1 MTLSTK
7 IIGMI
12 VACFF
17 VVLLLLSSIS
27 IVSLWNSQGKNIQLF
42 KEEFLEQGRELL
54 DSSATLFFNQIEYN
68 SERNDIITNNSAN
81 ASDTNLTNMSF
92 SKKELLDYIQKID
105 PDRKKTLIIDIQ
117 NKSYIYAPSNPQLK
131 KIIPENIISKLISN
145 HILNNKDS
153 SDIDNFQEFLMDNSN
168 TIVPGRIIFKVYD
181 DDGLIIGYGQTFD
194 SGKVRIEFIERQN
207 NQALWRFIITVIL
220 LSIIIVSIVIVVMI
234 ILLKYFILTPLGNIT
249 LGIRELKDGKLGT
262 QLSIARNDEIGE
274 LAVAFNQMT
283 IELKKSGEKL
293 SKYNADLELKVH
305 ERTQEI
311 ASRDKQLTEANE
323 TLKKVNMQL
332 QAVDTQKDEFI
343 SLAAHELKTPL
354 TSIRGFAQV
363 LLEKDT
369 WGDSDNKHYVELIN
383 KNTDELYTLV
393 TDIVD
398 SSRISLG
405 KLALNIED
413 VDIYK
418 IFDNIKDN
426 LTIIIR
432 EKGLRPEFHI
442 DDNLPKIRA
451 DEGRTLQIL
460 RNLISNSTKFTLSG
474 FISLHIYR
482 IKDFICFEVEDT
494 GQGIPKENTTL
505 LFSKFY
511 QVDSSLGLAICKG
524 LVDGM
529 GGQIWFKSEVGK
541 GSIFYFTLP
550 IVNGGN

>member
-68 SERNDIITNNSAN
+68 SERNGIITNNSAN

-131 KIIPENIISKLISN
+131 KIIPKDIISKLISN

-181 DDGLIIGYGQTFD
+181 DGGLIIGYGQTFD

-274 LAVAFNQMT
+274 LAAIFNQMT
-283 IELKKSGEKL
+283 RELKKSSENL
-293 SKYNADLELKVH
+293 SKYNADLELKVE
-305 ERTQEI
+305 ERTNKLE
-311 ASRDKQLTEANE
+311 EAN
-323 TLKKVNMQL
+323 KKL
-332 QAVDTQKDEFI
+332 QALDTQKDEFI
-343 SLAAHELKTPL
+343 SMTAHELKTPL
-354 TSIRGFAQV
+354 TSIKGFAQIM
-363 LLEKDT
+363 LEKDK
-369 WGDSDNKHYVELIN
+369 WGDAENKHYLEQIN
-383 KNTDELYTLV
+383 KNTDRLYTLV

-405 KLALNIED
+405 KLKLNIEE
-413 VDIYK
+413 VDLYK
-418 IFDNIKDN
+418 LFNDIKEN
-426 LTIIIR
+426 MTIIIS
-432 EKGLRPEFHI
+432 EKGLKPIFVI
-442 DDNLPKIRA
+442 DKELPNIMADFERTMQVLHNL
-451 DEGRTLQIL
+451 LF
-460 RNLISNSTKFTLSG
+460 NSLKFTTQG
-474 FISLHIYR
+474 RITLHISRY
-482 IKDFICFEVEDT
+482 KDFIRFDVGDT
-494 GQGIPKENTTL
+494 GQGIPKENFSSI
-505 LFSKFY
+505 FSKFY
-511 QVDSSLGLAICKG
+511 QVDSSMTRKVGGSGLGLSICKG
-524 LVDGM
+524 LVEGM
-529 GGQIWFKSEVGK
+529 GGKIVFNSEAGK
-541 GSIFYFTLP
+541 GSIFSFILP
-550 IVNGGN
+550 AFNSNKK